1 MENKAMKMIRTEHEV
16 TRASFQMRDHD
27 ISILFLHMQDGGN
40 TEYRAENFRGSVVM
54 TTLNPKATFHKWVL
68 GIIKN
73 ELASYEV
80 KA

>member
-1 MENKAMKMIRTEHEV
+1 
-16 TRASFQMRDHD
+16 
-27 ISILFLHMQDGGN
+27 
-40 TEYRAENFRGSVVM
+40 M